1 LNINGVV
8 NPCQLGRIDTHGNG
22 SDVVLRRMAT
32 QYMLQQL
39 LIDVLSTYYML
50 TI

>member
-1 LNINGVV
+1 MGVV
-8 NPCQLGRIDTHGNG
+8 NPCQLDRIDMHENG
-22 SDVVLRRMAT
+22 SDVVLRRMAS

-50 TI
+50 RL